1 MSVNYL
7 SLGDFNAE
15 EKENGK
21 QTMGYSLRGFTVKN
35 KNKSKTMRK
44 TKDNFFNTNNN
55 QIVDHIDEM
64 KDEGLNYVDCKY
76 SQLEMF
82 NELNVEH
89 SEDEVEKKGKKS
101 KKKKKEEK
109 KKNANDFSYPNTIM
123 KRPYSAH
130 GYKVTNTKLKLTKRD
145 TVNKDELITAYKE
158 KFLASDI
165 NLLDCFVEKKKKI
178 SENKIQKPKLIKRRS
193 NNYMKPLNRED
204 KKSRPET
211 AKDIKPSNN
220 VFNDSFEDKEEEEYD
235 EKIAEKK
242 KKEIYGD
249 TKKYKHTNEMLNE
262 LKDSLPKRDLLKLL
276 NNMAKSEEKNEKEEI
291 KVENIVNEEVE
302 DEEKKY
308 YNLRE
313 RIKNEIKKKGNFD
326 FTKLTKEEHDLLAK
340 RTLYEKIEKK
350 KQKEQTIV
358 KPKLIKRNVIIKKK
372 DIVETQEQSKN
383 MIIDKEKNKFKNRAK
398 FQKPQCEIINNAL
411 EYIPKPSMNGF
422 LLHSYTQKRKI
433 TIVNDAP
440 KQKTKPIKP
449 IPSNNFNSNIIDNKT
464 ITHPLLVEN
473 GEI

>member
-15 EKENGK
+15 EKENDK
-21 QTMGYSLRGFTVKN
+21 KTMGYSLKGFTVKN
-35 KNKSKTMRK
+35 KNKNITMKK
-44 TKDNFFNTNNN
+44 TKDNFYNTNNN
-55 QIVDHIDEM
+55 QIVDHIDEI
-64 KDEGLNYVDCKY
+64 KDDGLNYVDCKY
-76 SQLEMF
+76 TQLQMF

-89 SEDEVEKKGKKS
+89 NDEEEKKS

-109 KKNANDFSYPNTIM
+109 NKNANDFSYTNTIM

-130 GYKVTNTKLKLTKRD
+130 GYKVTNTKLKLTKRE
-145 TVNKDELITAYKE
+145 TVNNDELITAYKE
-158 KFLASDI
+158 KFLANDI
-165 NLLDCFVEKKKKI
+165 NLLDCFVEKKKKVN
-178 SENKIQKPKLIKRRS
+178 EDKIQKPKLIKRRS
-193 NNYMKPLNRED
+193 NNYMKPLNRDD

-211 AKDIKPSNN
+211 AKDIKHNNN
-220 VFNDSFEDKEEEEYD
+220 VFNDSFEDKKEDEYD

-276 NNMAKSEEKNEKEEI
+276 NNMAKSEEKEKEEI
-291 KVENIVNEEVE
+291 KEEKVISEEPE
-302 DEEKKY
+302 DEETRY

-313 RIKNEIKKKGNFD
+313 RIKSEIKKKGNFD
-326 FTKLTKEEHDLLAK
+326 FNKLTKEEHDLLAK

-350 KQKEQTIV
+350 KQMQQSLEN
-358 KPKLIKRNVIIKKK
+358 PNLIRRKVVIKKK
-372 DIVETQEQSKN
+372 DTVETQEHPKN
-383 MIIDKEKNKFKNRAK
+383 VIIDKDKNKYKNRTK
-398 FQKPQCEIINNAL
+398 YKKPQCEIINNAL
-411 EYIPKPSMNGF
+411 EYIPKPPMNGF

-433 TIVNDAP
+433 TIINDVP
-440 KQKTKPIKP
+440 QQKHKPIKP
-449 IPSNNFNSNIIDNKT
+449 ITKNSFNNNMNINDNKT